1 MYAHIYAYSGICGE
15 VRDQLARIGS
25 LFLSCRFQRLKLGH
39 EGPDSQAGLPSPISA
54 SFKFEKVDSRQRTGG
69 LLSRV
74 RKGLIKYGNNT

>member
-39 EGPDSQAGLPSPISA
+39 EGPDSQARLTSPISA
-54 SFKFEKVDSRQRTGG
+54 NVKFEKVNRQTEDGWASTQQSQKRPHKVG
-69 LLSRV
+69 
-74 RKGLIKYGNNT
+74 K